1 MPEINRLKEQARTFY
16 QKAEWE
22 KAKRAVEQIVSIEPE
37 NCEFILS
44 LAAIYLELGE
54 DRKGLDTYEKALRL
68 SDKSRDFSRSIVA
81 SKKILSIDKDRIE
94 LYNKIAEGYLNLGL
108 KSGAVREWIR
118 YADQLKIRSDFIAMS
133 AVYQRISEVI
143 PENPALQESGKK
155 IRQLA
160 DQAVSDNSENA
171 PEPADI
177 VPYRRLVDVALK
189 MGQAKKIIETQLS
202 YARVLQRRGFT
213 RKAKAVYQKI
223 LERDPG
229 NEEALAKVLSSS
241 ADNAIDDKKLQSEL
255 LEACKAFQE
264 LVWDKIEENY
274 EPYYDLGILF
284 RQEGLKDEAIVEF
297 QNAIKGGGR
306 QLKGFEML
314 AVSFLE
320 QGDFGLAKEVL
331 SQGLSIRKFLDN
343 EYVGLHY
350 NLGLAHEQ
358 LGDFQKALYEYE
370 QVYIIDIMY
379 KDVAK
384 RLRDLENRIKAPQ
397 QTRITLPEQ
406 SVAPTVSEIKG
417 TISQP
422 VAEEKIEKVLASE
435 ISEDLAEELQ
445 SETLPADVE
454 IPVKTLS
461 DEDRYALP
469 EEFPLQLDQQ
479 EEEQVPEPEEAIE
492 PPEVITPIVLSKKD
506 KGLSFL

>member
-1 MPEINRLKEQARTFY
+1 MAEINRLKEQARNFY

-22 KAKRAVEQIVSIEPE
+22 KARRAVEQIASIEPE
-37 NCEFILS
+37 NSEFTLT
-44 LAAIYLELGE
+44 LANIYQQLGE
-54 DRKGLDTYEKALRL
+54 DRKGLDMYEKTLRL
-68 SDKSRDFSRSIVA
+68 SEKSRDFSRVIAA

-94 LYNKIAEGYLNLGL
+94 LYNKIAEGYHNLGL

-118 YADQLKIRSDFIAMS
+118 YADQLKIRSDFTAMA
-133 AVYQRISEVI
+133 AVYQRITDSV
-143 PENPALQESGKK
+143 PENSSLGESCRK

-160 DQAVSDNSENA
+160 DQAVSDNSEDA

-189 MGQAKKIIETQLS
+189 MGQAKKIIETQQS
-202 YARVLQRRGFT
+202 YARVLQRKGFT

-229 NEEALAKVLSSS
+229 NEEALSKVLSSS
-241 ADNAIDDKKLQSEL
+241 EDSVADDKKLQSEL
-255 LEACKAFQE
+255 LEAGKNFQE
-264 LVWDKIEENY
+264 LVWDKINETY
-274 EPYYDLGILF
+274 EPYYDLGMLF

-297 QNAIKGGGR
+297 QNSIKGGGR

-320 QGDFGLAKEVL
+320 QGDYGLAKEVL

-350 NLGLAHEQ
+350 NLGVAHEQ

-370 QVYIIDIMY
+370 QVYIIDITY

-384 RLRDLENRIKAPQ
+384 RLRDLESKFKVPH
-397 QTRITLPEQ
+397 QTASSLPEPSAASPAATRAGAEAAAEPVLTVEVIPQTAIPSAGGEESLPAESGSTSLEETDQDRYIPADQGEDGSYQ
-406 SVAPTVSEIKG
+406 S
-417 TISQP
+417 
-422 VAEEKIEKVLASE
+422 AEL
-435 ISEDLAEELQ
+435 LAEE
-445 SETLPADVE
+445 T
-454 IPVKTLS
+454 
-461 DEDRYALP
+461 ALEP
-469 EEFPLQLDQQ
+469 DAGSA
-479 EEEQVPEPEEAIE
+479 PEPA
-492 PPEVITPIVLSKKD
+492 PIVLSQKD